1 MDLDARTMEI
11 KTLIIIFLLLVSCS
25 DKKPKI
31 SKTNINPDS
40 IPVQEFFENTRL
52 SLTEKNKKLWSLN
65 TNHIIKY
72 RKDGSTYIQPVDIIY
87 YTDNGRSHLTA
98 DSGRIS
104 SEMDTLIS
112 NGNVKIT
119 TYDRKE
125 VTTSYIA
132 WFKKSDRVT
141 SDRFVKMITTEGD
154 VYTGTGF
161 IANTSLSEWKILKNV
176 KARIHNIDKS
186 VNE

>member
-1 MDLDARTMEI
+1 MEI
-11 KTLIIIFLLLVSCS
+11 KTLIFLLLTLTACS
-25 DKKPKI
+25 DKHHRI
-31 SKTNINPDS
+31 SSTTINPDS
-40 IPVQEFFENTRL
+40 LPMQEFFENTKL
-52 SLTEKNKKLWSLN
+52 TLTEKNRKLWTLCTS
-65 TNHIIKY
+65 HIVKY

-87 YTDNGRSHLTA
+87 FTEGGHSRLKA

-112 NGNVKIT
+112 SGNVIIS
-119 TYDRKE
+119 TYDKKE

-132 WFKKSDRVT
+132 WYKKSDKVT
-141 SDRFVKMITTEGD
+141 SDRFVKMITSEGD

-176 KARIHNIDKS
+176 KARIHNIDNGINK
-186 VNE
+186 